1 MNDFFANLIRYGN
14 GVFAVLVILFFVLL
28 HGFSEQI
35 DQPVILGLGVGLLY
49 GVVFATLLCGTL
61 AIILS
66 MRSELIKIRELLEK
80 K

>member
-1 MNDFFANLIRYGN
+1 MNNFFANLIRYGN

-28 HGFSEQI
+28 HGFSEEFKKPSI
-35 DQPVILGLGVGLLY
+35 SGLGVGLVY

-66 MRSELIKIRELLEK
+66 IRTELIKIRELLEK